1 MEFNGTSI
9 MALRP
14 KSADASDLTTWL
26 EMGAFDAIKRKYLE
40 RLVLVIFE
48 GDPNGADA
56 TILEEHSFSVTY
68 PECGNGEHQLE
79 LVSRDHAHGTKTKQ
93 KDVPGSKS
101 AVKKECVSADPND
114 SYLRLAT
121 QQRLRLLPRGFRER
135 RGCRDNTMI
144 LRTIYEDMLSH
155 ACFELFA

>member
-14 KSADASDLTTWL
+14 TSADASDLTTWL

-48 GDPNGADA
+48 GDPNEP

-68 PECGNGEHQLE
+68 PESDGNEGPQLE
-79 LVSRDHAHGTKTKQ
+79 LVSRDHSRGTKTTQ
-93 KDVPGSKS
+93 DVPGSKS
-101 AVKKECVSADPND
+101 AVKKECVFILTADPID
-114 SYLRLAT
+114 SYVPLA
-121 QQRLRLLPRGFRER
+121 
-135 RGCRDNTMI
+135 
-144 LRTIYEDMLSH
+144 
-155 ACFELFA
+155 A